1 MGKIVGEEM
10 TDVVTIDK
18 TGRLVIPKE
27 MRDELD
33 ITEGTKFLVTSG
45 KGGRLL
51 LQKFDLNEIA
61 SKLEEEMMNV
71 DIDAIVA
78 KVKKDINKKVRGR
91 YPEAFD

>member
-1 MGKIVGEEM
+1 M

-18 TGRLVIPKE
+18 TGRLVIPKA

-33 ITEGTKFLVTSG
+33 IFEGTKFLITPG
-45 KGGRLL
+45 KGGRLM

-61 SKLEEEMMNV
+61 SKLEEEMKNV

-78 KVKKDINKKVRGR
+78 RVKKDINKKVRSR